1 MRRRDFISALAGVAT
16 PWPSTIF
23 AQSIHGRRIAVL
35 IGTSDSDSS
44 GQSYVKALRRGLSNL
59 DWVEGRNIAID
70 IYWTNGNL
78 QRTRMLAVK
87 LVESQPDVIIAHAGV
102 RVLHQQTRTIPIIFI
117 LVPDPVGSRF
127 VASLA
132 RPGGNITGFTNFEF
146 SMVSKWLSLL
156 KEIAP
161 SVARVGILYNPEM
174 SPGLFYFRAL
184 SAVASPLAIEPI
196 GVPVLDEEE
205 IELTCLGLYRD
216 SNAGLVVVSDS
227 FTMAHRESIIALAAK
242 YRIPAVYPARD
253 FVNRGGLISYGIDE
267 DDLFRQ
273 SASYVDRLLKG
284 NKPVD
289 LPVQAPTKFELVI
302 NLKTAKT
309 LGLSIPPMLL
319 ATATEAIE

>member
-1 MRRRDFISALAGVAT
+1 
-16 PWPSTIF
+16 
-23 AQSIHGRRIAVL
+23 
-35 IGTSDSDSS
+35 
-44 GQSYVKALRRGLSNL
+44 
-59 DWVEGRNIAID
+59 
-70 IYWTNGNL
+70 
-78 QRTRMLAVK
+78 
-87 LVESQPDVIIAHAGV
+87 
-102 RVLHQQTRTIPIIFI
+102 
-117 LVPDPVGSRF
+117 
-127 VASLA
+127 
-132 RPGGNITGFTNFEF
+132 
-146 SMVSKWLSLL
+146 
-156 KEIAP
+156 
-161 SVARVGILYNPEM
+161 M

-284 NKPVD
+284 NKPGD